1 MVVLLV
7 VQVNLC
13 QNFFFLQNT
22 GRTCCVQKLFWMS
35 ETVSVH
41 NMFSPGRAWNFHVLN
56 LQFNEQSVVILW
68 VSWCKNKSFWQ
79 RFTCKVHI
87 FWEGHKI
94 LRNLHLTFDYST
106 YSQKLSEDFA
116 KFCGLLRI
124 YELYYVGEKMF
135 RKKFFQIPDD
145 FWGHFRKKK
154 LKKF

>member
-1 MVVLLV
+1 M
-7 VQVNLC
+7 
-13 QNFFFLQNT
+13 
-22 GRTCCVQKLFWMS
+22 KDLF
-35 ETVSVH
+35 
-41 NMFSPGRAWNFHVLN
+41 
-56 LQFNEQSVVILW
+56 
-68 VSWCKNKSFWQ
+68 SF
-79 RFTCKVHI
+79 KVHI

-94 LRNLHLTFDYST
+94 LWNLHLTFDYST

-154 LKKF
+154 FEEILECRRLLWIAPKVYVCALLINCICSHNMYNHVVICMYGFCQRDCSAVVIWQNFLMLAWPRFFGVRKRMI